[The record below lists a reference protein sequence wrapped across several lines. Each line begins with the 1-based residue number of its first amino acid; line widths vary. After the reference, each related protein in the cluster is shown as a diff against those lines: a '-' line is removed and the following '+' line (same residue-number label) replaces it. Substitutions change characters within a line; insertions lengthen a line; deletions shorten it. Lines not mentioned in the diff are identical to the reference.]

1 LLISFL
7 AFWFDRYVAGEGMN
21 LIDSLLSLNPLKRPS
36 AKESLNHPYFAEDP
50 RACLPSEYV
59 FFFNFMD
66 YNDGRINTLN

>member
-1 LLISFL
+1 
-7 AFWFDRYVAGEGMN
+7 MN

-59 FFFNFMD
+59 FFFAVSCN
-66 YNDGRINTLN
+66 